1 MRTLPKLIYF
11 CTINRNSNSRQSCH
25 RTPGQEI
32 HCANAMS
39 SRVLSPYSVSSHLAL
54 VVCAI
59 CPIIGI
65 IPKGGI
71 LGELQL
77 WQCIV
82 AVHYGSCGSVCN
94 GSIILGEIWY
104 WASILLLLLSMS
116 LFGPVFLF
124 KIFLFFIPLFRPE
137 NTNKTTE
144 YLRPGIKIATLR
156 LKHIV

>member
-54 VVCAI
+54 LVCAI

-82 AVHYGSCGSVCN
+82 AVVAVVAVFATGRSFWGRSDIELQYYCYYYLCH
-94 GSIILGEIWY
+94 
-104 WASILLLLLSMS
+104 S
-116 LFGPVFLF
+116 LVPFFCLKSSSFL
-124 KIFLFFIPLFRPE
+124 FLFFDQKIPTKPPNISVQE
-137 NTNKTTE
+137 
-144 YLRPGIKIATLR
+144 
-156 LKHIV
+156 